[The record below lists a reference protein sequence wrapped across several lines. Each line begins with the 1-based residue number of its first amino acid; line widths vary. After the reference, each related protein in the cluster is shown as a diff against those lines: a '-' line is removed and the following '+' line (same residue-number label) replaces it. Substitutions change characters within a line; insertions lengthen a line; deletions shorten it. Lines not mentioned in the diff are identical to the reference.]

1 MPHSDHHFS
10 SIADARQFA
19 LAGNAI
25 ITLQSLR
32 SGTHFTFKITQP
44 DFEKQAERGFVPS
57 SIWFVKLL
65 TSGSADEGDFT
76 YLGMIGSDR
85 AFRLT
90 KASRANDDSPSVKAL
105 RFFLALKQLH
115 PELAIRHEN
124 HCGRC
129 GRTLTHPESIDL
141 GIGPDCAKIMGLVPD
156 LDSEPDLSKADDLA
170 NAAA

>member
-1 MPHSDHHFS
+1 MHNHSDHRFT
-10 SIADARQFA
+10 SIEDAKRFA

-44 DFEKQAERGFVPS
+44 GFEKQAERGYQPQA
-57 SIWFVKLL
+57 IWFVKLL

-76 YLGMIGSDR
+76 YLGMISSDKQ
-85 AFRLT
+85 FRLT

-115 PELAIRHEN
+115 PELAVRHEN

-141 GIGPDCAKIMGLVPD
+141 GIGPDCAMIMGLVPD
-156 LDSEPDLSKADDLA
+156 LEVEPDLSAAD
-170 NAAA
+170 AAV